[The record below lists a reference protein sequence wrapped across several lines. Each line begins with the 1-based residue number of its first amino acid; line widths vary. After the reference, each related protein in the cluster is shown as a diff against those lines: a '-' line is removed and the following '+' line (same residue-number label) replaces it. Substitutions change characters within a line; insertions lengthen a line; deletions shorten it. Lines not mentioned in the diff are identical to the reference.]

1 VQFCNDLGSASQLFQ
16 TFLASHVEN
25 RKLAAS
31 LGYRNAKQKG
41 TTMLFEVTP
50 LYALPLAAIYLV
62 LWFRVSAIRGKEKIS
77 YGDGG
82 NTELLRRVR
91 QHGNF
96 VEWTTFV
103 LILMILAEG
112 MGAPDLYIHISGA
125 LLLIGRIVHPF
136 GLGAINNAAMPA
148 RYIGNSTNLLATL
161 NAMVCLGVN
170 ILGL

>member
-1 VQFCNDLGSASQLFQ
+1 MIFS
-16 TFLASHVEN
+16 
-25 RKLAAS
+25 
-31 LGYRNAKQKG
+31 
-41 TTMLFEVTP
+41 VTP
-50 LYALPLAAIYLV
+50 LYALPLALIFLV
-62 LWFRVSAIRGKEKIS
+62 LWFRISGVRAATKIS

-112 MGAPDLYIHISGA
+112 MGAPALYLHISGA

-136 GLGAINNAAMPA
+136 GLGAIDNAAMPA

-161 NAMVCLGVN
+161 NVMVCLGVN